1 MQLVIPSSTLRSKY
15 IRTIPI
21 GSVIKD
27 PLNGHSYIV
36 EEKKLNNAL
45 SKVASPYFGDTEATE
60 ITVEEEHLKL
70 VNPKRANVNAL
81 MKNRINELEAKV
93 QELNSQLGSR
103 SKYEQIKNLM
113 NGEEFFEDE
122 KYLFTIGNGI
132 VYGMKNTGDLDET
145 REKLRDYVTSTWND
159 PQLLHSVMLAQQ
171 RLQTKLLNLLSKD
184 SIEKVITFNH

>member
-45 SKVASPYFGDTEATE
+45 SKVASPYFGDTEPTE
-60 ITVEEEHLKL
+60 ITVEEKHLKL

-81 MKNRINELEAKV
+81 MKNRISELEAKV
-93 QELNSQLGSR
+93 QELKG
-103 SKYEQIKNLM
+103 K
-113 NGEEFFEDE
+113 
-122 KYLFTIGNGI
+122 
-132 VYGMKNTGDLDET
+132 
-145 REKLRDYVTSTWND
+145 
-159 PQLLHSVMLAQQ
+159 
-171 RLQTKLLNLLSKD
+171 
-184 SIEKVITFNH
+184 

>member
-45 SKVASPYFGDTEATE
+45 SKVASPYFGDTEPTE
-60 ITVEEEHLKL
+60 IIVDEKHLKL

-132 VYGMKNTGDLDET
+132 VYGMKNTGDLDENYET
-145 REKLRDYVTSTWND
+145 MLL
-159 PQLLHSVMLAQQ
+159 QLGMIHNFYTL
-171 RLQTKLLNLLSKD
+171 
-184 SIEKVITFNH
+184 

>member
-1 MQLVIPSSTLRSKY
+1 MHLVSPSSTLRSKH

-36 EEKKLNNAL
+36 EEKKLNKAQ
-45 SKVASPYFGDTEATE
+45 SKVAPPYFGDTELTE
-60 ITVEEEHLKL
+60 ITEEEKH

-103 SKYEQIKNLM
+103 SKYEQIKN
-113 NGEEFFEDE
+113 GEEFFEDE

-132 VYGMKNTGDLDET
+132 VYRMKNISD
-145 REKLRDYVTSTWND
+145 
-159 PQLLHSVMLAQQ
+159 
-171 RLQTKLLNLLSKD
+171 
-184 SIEKVITFNH
+184 

>member
-1 MQLVIPSSTLRSKY
+1 MQLVIPFSTLRSKY

-27 PLNGHSYIV
+27 PLNGHSYII

-45 SKVASPYFGDTEATE
+45 KATE
-60 ITVEEEHLKL
+60 ITVEEKHLKL

-81 MKNRINELEAKV
+81 MKNRISELEAKV
-93 QELNSQLGSR
+93 QELNNQLGSR

-132 VYGMKNTGDLDET
+132 VYAMKNTGDLGGTKEQ
-145 REKLRDYVTSTWND
+145 LRDYVTSTWND